1 MLVLLATLNLQGQ
14 TNVCA
19 PLASGLI
26 GWWSGETN
34 AADFTGNHSGT
45 TPFGIAYQ
53 SGVVGE
59 AFDFDGSHRR
69 VSIADSPAF
78 QLTNAMTLEGWVYPR
93 AYGGFITFRGDNRP
107 GLDNWTIDTYDSGF
121 VKFSLVDTD
130 NNAAV
135 IRAPLALNEWQHIAA
150 TWDRTSGDLKL
161 YLNGDLA
168 AQTNSPLV
176 PIGVLDPAYEPAV
189 GIGNHGG
196 TFHQF
201 PFNGLIDEMGIYN
214 QALSAAQIAAIASA
228 GSAGKCPSTNPPLVT
243 CVNPPTGLVSWW
255 RGDGTAMDVTGNY
268 NGIITTQFNGSVS
281 FSPGKVGTAF
291 DFTGSDFVELQPLA
305 LTNFTIEC
313 WLNQRTRVPVTPN
326 SSWGCF
332 IISDEVCGV
341 TDDWHLGLLNG
352 GQLLFHIGDRNG
364 GVDYQFPSA
373 SIIPLNTYVHVAVTR
388 STGSGKIELYIN
400 GVLDSTFTAPHNRVV
415 GMANPDCDIYPNTI
429 GIGNIRR
436 HAAMGISN
444 NFDGLIDEPAIYNR
458 ALSGA
463 EIAAIYHAD
472 SAGKCLPTNPPPL
485 LSAAPIITN
494 FTPAGATPGSVVI
507 ITGTNFSPS
516 ASNNIVYFGATRAAV
531 SGASFTNLIVT
542 VPPGATHE
550 PISVTVNGL
559 TALAPAAFLPS
570 FAGDGSNISPTS
582 FAPGQNLTVGD
593 GPLKTIIADL
603 DGDGKPDLVEA
614 NAYAHNISLFR
625 NIAAPGTLNGS
636 SFAPRVDFPVL
647 GGTDSPR
654 CIAVADVDGDGKLDI
669 LAGDQASSSVLVYR
683 NLATPGALYT
693 SSFAAPV
700 SFAAGSYPHGLRVAD
715 LNGDGLPEILVAN
728 YSGNSISILKN
739 QGSAG
744 SLTTNS
750 FAPQFVLAT
759 GPNPTDVAVADFN
772 GDGRPDLVTTA
783 FGGTQLSV
791 FRNVAGAG
799 MAVSSWFTLDT
810 TLPALPGSLEFAV
823 ADMDGD
829 AKSDL
834 IVASVHGN
842 AVSVYRNLADAGA
855 FHAGSF
861 AARVD
866 FGTPGWAHNVNVADF
881 NGDGKPDLTVTGELG
896 SYMAVF
902 QNQSMPGSFTASS
915 LAARVD
921 YATGWNA
928 WGVAAG
934 DLDGDDRADI
944 VFANTYDD
952 TLTFYRNQMAFGQTN
967 PPISCVN
974 PPSGLVS
981 WWKAENDAM
990 DLINGHNGTLQNG
1003 VTFTPGEVGQGFGF
1017 NGTDSYVNIPSSA
1030 ALKPTGS
1037 FAFEAWIKYSGNP
1050 GAVSSY
1056 CIAAKGI
1063 DAEAAMDWALTVSAN
1078 NRLRPHINVNG
1089 SWHYF
1094 DCDTS
1099 LSAGTWY
1106 HVAMIYDGEHL
1117 QGYVNGA
1124 LDGSANVTGSV
1135 QTSDA
1140 PLRLGAYAPVNG
1152 TGSKAFFTGSIDE
1165 ASFYNRNLSA
1175 GELFAIFKAGSAG
1188 KCSPT
1193 NSTFNP
1199 ADGLIAHY
1207 PFSGNA
1213 ADVSGNGNHGT
1224 PSNAVLAADR
1234 FGSPNAAYSF
1244 NGQNTAVLVAD
1255 NPALRTLSSNYTFN
1269 AWVRFGSNPQI
1280 DAAILMKS
1288 AGAGDQ
1294 RKWTFWRH
1302 VQAPPYGIGLL
1313 LNRVPGGQFQWN
1325 SDSPFTIGPWYMVT
1339 FSASAG
1345 NCLIAVD
1352 GQVVS
1357 TQSGNLALP
1366 DTTGLTMSIGG
1377 AEPAGN
1383 QWFNGLL
1390 DDIRI
1395 YSRTFTSNDIA
1406 QLYELESEQPAEVA
1420 AIPVIFSFQPTVAH
1434 PGSLV
1439 SISGTNFSS
1448 ITSNNIV
1455 YFGAMRALVVGGT
1468 TTNLQVIVPS
1478 GATYAPPTVTAN
1490 GLTAAAAA
1498 AFTPTFAGAGNIT
1511 VTNFAPR
1518 FNLPAGDGP
1527 IQTVIADLDGD
1538 GKPDLAVADN
1548 YAHAVSLYRNI
1559 SQVGTLDANSFAA
1572 RVVLPANPAGYSPYA
1587 LVAAD
1592 VDGDGWL
1599 DLVTADVE
1607 GNSVSVF
1614 RNQATG
1620 GVLDT
1625 NSFAAYV
1632 TFAVGAGPRTVAV
1645 ADLDLDGRP
1654 EIVTANY
1661 GNSTI
1666 SILRNASVAGQIN
1679 ASSFAARI
1687 DYPAGAGTFGVVAAD
1702 LDGDGRRDIATAN
1715 NQGASVSLFRNVGTG
1730 PLSSGSFV
1738 PAATLS
1744 VPAHAHFLYAADF
1757 DADGRL
1763 ELVVNSYLG
1772 ASMTV
1777 LRNQADPG
1785 VLDTNS
1791 FAAGITYSLSG
1802 RGHTAAFGDLNGD
1815 GKFDLIVDT
1824 EIADSI
1830 ALFQNQHD
1838 AGGFTNDSLAAR
1850 VDLVAGWN
1858 AWGNSVGDLDGDG
1871 RPDIVFANAYDDII
1885 SIYHNRSPQGTN
1897 PPTVV
1902 CVPPPVGLMG
1912 WWRAEGNT
1920 SDSFGTNAGTLLGG
1934 AGFAA
1939 GLVGQA
1945 FIFDGVDD
1953 SVRIPVSGPF
1963 TLPDVGIGE
1972 GFTVEAWINPNRLT
1986 IGPIFE
1992 WNNNAGGEGV
2002 HLWHSV
2008 DYITVG
2014 DGPGNLYGNIVDSS
2028 GTSHR
2033 ITSPSGLLQ
2042 TNQFNHVVLS
2052 YDRAAG
2058 MAVLYHNGVAVKS
2071 DILGTFTPQTS
2082 YDLYLGRRP
2091 SGPFAENLFAG
2102 LIDEPSIY
2110 NRALNA
2116 GEIAAIYAAG
2126 SAGKC
2131 YTNLPPPPEPPFITQ
2146 QPQSI
2151 TTNANA
2157 NVRFSVSV
2165 TGYPV
2170 PNYQWFFNHA
2180 PLGGQVHAALVL
2192 NNVTPSQAGDYFV
2205 IANNASGSVTSSVA
2219 TLTVLAYPPVI
2230 TNQPKSIAGVIG
2242 SSASFSVGASGSAPL
2257 SYQWFFTGQPL
2268 PGRTQATL
2276 TLTNLQLTNA
2286 GNYFVR
2292 VSNPYGVTTSAVA
2305 TLTVS
2310 PPPDCASPP
2319 SGIVAWW
2326 PGQSNLWDVIGVND
2340 AQIYQSQIPVSQLYT
2355 TGKVGS
2361 ALSFLGSFSKW
2372 IVAPPK
2378 PELNVGMGAGFTFET
2393 WLYRQSATSSGSLC
2407 GWGGFVS
2414 GYPSTPIGVRVVTTS
2429 AGAVQAFL
2437 ARTNT
2442 SQFILLTTTNGILGV
2457 NTWRHVGLSCDIQS
2471 GLAVIYVDGIAVAQ
2485 TNLPT
2490 QVAPL
2495 AFQTTGAFWLGSSPN
2510 NPQLVN
2516 AILDEPT
2523 LYNRALSQA
2532 EIQAIHDAQQ
2542 TGKCTPAPACLNP
2555 LLDLAGWWRGES
2567 NALDSASINHG
2578 TTVPVTIPPAI
2589 AYTAGQFGAA
2599 FSLRQ
2604 GNHVV
2609 ISNPPSLNVGAG
2621 AGLTIETWINPIT
2634 TSLPIVEWNS
2644 GTGTQGVY
2652 LAHSYSRGPGYLE
2665 ANLVDVQ
2672 GRSHVIQSPFI
2683 SPVYNQWRHVAVTY
2697 DQASGA
2703 AALFVDGAVVTQTN
2717 LGSFTPRT
2725 TGNLYLGYRPPGNYP
2740 GSGLR
2745 FNGLMDEVAVY
2756 RRALTPAE
2764 LRCAMRGGPNGK
2776 FPPANECL
2784 LPADGIVSWWRGES
2798 NQLDSIQ
2805 SNHGLA
2811 GITAPFYTDGQVGLA
2826 FATGLR
2832 RYMQVPTP
2840 VGLDVGAGAGMTVE
2854 GWIKT
2859 TSAFGQVPESIL
2871 GWRGN
2876 QFQGQGVTLE
2886 YSAAGPGSLRANL
2899 VTTNGLARYLV
2910 APNGVI
2916 KTSQWQ
2922 HVALTYDRASGWATL
2937 LVNGTAV
2944 AATNFG
2950 SFTPRTTG
2958 SFNLGWGGNFNYF
2971 TGAVDEFAVY
2981 NRALSPLEIGAIARA
2996 VKGRCYGEP
3005 PVIVQHPES
3014 IRVNPG
3020 SNVTFTVVAS
3030 GSAPLRYQ
3038 WGKGFFPPAREL
3050 ILPGQTN
3057 PVLSLMDVTAAHAGI
3072 YWVRVTNAFG
3082 VAVSTNIQLVVNSA
3096 PRARI
3101 VLAPLTTLL
3110 HETNLVIAPVCGAA
3124 LVYFDGGQSSDA
3136 DKDPLQFTWHQGT
3149 NMLGQSVLLTN
3160 TFAPGHYEIELEA
3173 SDGSLSG
3180 FAQTTLRVISPAE
3193 AVQIIATAVSAA
3205 DATADKRGNSLFAS
3219 LRAAATSFE
3228 RCQLI
3233 PGLNQLH
3240 AFQEQVRVQVAP
3252 NDPHLAAAW
3261 IAAAQQLIDGV
3272 TGPAPGRSGPKFQE
3286 LTRTSP
3292 GKMKLRLQAGA
3303 PQPAWVQAST
3313 NLIDWETIGL
3323 AEMQPDGTATFEDPK
3338 AGEHARRF
3346 YRIVTP

>member
-1 MLVLLATLNLQGQ
+1 MKTALLSHGTARFFFSSSPRRFRQAIGLAALLAGVGLANSVQALT
-14 TNVCA
+14 TNCVPA
-19 PLASGLI
+19 PDGAMA
-26 GWWSGETN
+26 WWRAETN
-34 AADFTGNHSGT
+34 ATDSVGGHDGVLSGGADFTAG
-45 TPFGIAYQ
+45 Q
-53 SGVVGE
+53 VGA
-59 AFDFDGSHRR
+59 AFWFDGLDDGVLVADAADLNVGPGQDFTIEAWIRAEPHATDFGVMSILSKR
-69 VSIADSPAF
+69 VAPNLINAQGYELALHYGKLGGQLADER
-78 QLTNAMTLEGWVYPR
+78 QQHNN
-93 AYGGFITFRGDNRP
+93 FISTGPD
-107 GLDNWTIDTYDSGF
+107 
-121 VKFSLVDTD
+121 LVDGAYHHVAMSVQR
-130 NNAAV
+130 AATNGGKLYV
-135 IRAPLALNEWQHIAA
+135 DGQEVLTFDPTIQPGDLTTTAPL
-150 TWDRTSGDLKL
+150 R
-161 YLNGDLA
+161 
-168 AQTNSPLV
+168 
-176 PIGVLDPAYEPAV
+176 IGKHASDW
-189 GIGNHGG
+189 
-196 TFHQF
+196 
-201 PFNGLIDEMGIYN
+201 FNGSFKGRVDEAAFYRR
-214 QALSAAQIAAIASA
+214 ALGAEEIAAIYAA
-228 GSAGKCPSTNPPLVT
+228 GSAGKCTSSNPPPVT
-243 CVNPPTGLVSWW
+243 CVNLPSGLVSWW
-255 RGDGTAMDVTGNY
+255 RGEGDGADAMNQNAGDLYGGFEFAGGIVGQTFRFDGSSGHLRVADHPSLRLTNSLTVEGWIYPINISGYHCIVSKWDAVPGPNQRSYSIGLDPDGRAYLVISPSGTDFGAGVVFSGSPVPTNQWTHLAVTYDGTALRIFT
-268 NGIITTQFNGSVS
+268 NGVPSNQIDYSQGIF
-281 FSPGKVGTAF
+281 VGT
-291 DFTGSDFVELQPLA
+291 SDL
-305 LTNFTIEC
+305 
-313 WLNQRTRVPVTPN
+313 
-326 SSWGCF
+326 
-332 IISDEVCGV
+332 
-341 TDDWHLGLLNG
+341 
-352 GQLLFHIGDRNG
+352 
-364 GVDYQFPSA
+364 
-373 SIIPLNTYVHVAVTR
+373 
-388 STGSGKIELYIN
+388 
-400 GVLDSTFTAPHNRVV
+400 
-415 GMANPDCDIYPNTI
+415 
-429 GIGNIRR
+429 GIGANVGGTVGGDVNSPFS
-436 HAAMGISN
+436 APFS
-444 NFDGLIDEPAIYNR
+444 GLIDDLSLYRR
-458 ALSGA
+458 ALEPN
-463 EIAAIYHAD
+463 EIAAIYAAG
-472 SAGKCLPTNPPPL
+472 SAGKCGGTNPPPVFVGVPRIFNF
-485 LSAAPIITN
+485 APKM
-494 FTPAGATPGSVVI
+494 ASPGSPVSLS
-507 ITGTNFSPS
+507 GTNFSSIP
-516 ASNNIVYFGATRAAV
+516 SNNIVYFGATRATVV
-531 SGASFTNLIVT
+531 SASGNQLNVIV
-542 VPPGATHE
+542 PAGATHE
-550 PISVTVNGL
+550 PVTVTVNGL
-559 TALAPAAFLPS
+559 TAFAPAAFLPS
-570 FAGDGSNISPTS
+570 FPGAGTNISTAS
-582 FAPGQNLTVGD
+582 FAPGQNLSVGD

-614 NAYAHNISLFR
+614 HAYAHNISIFR
-625 NIAAPGTLNGS
+625 NIGAAGTLNAS
-636 SFAPRVDFPVL
+636 SFAPRVDFPAL

-669 LAGDQASSSVLVYR
+669 VVGDQASSSVLVYR
-683 NLATPGALYT
+683 NLATPGTL
-693 SSFAAPV
+693 SLDSFAAPV

-728 YSGNSISILKN
+728 YSSHSISILQN

-744 SLTTNS
+744 TLTTNS
-750 FAPQFVLAT
+750 FAPQYVLAA
-759 GPNPTDVAVADFN
+759 GPNPTDIAVADFN

-783 FGGTQLSV
+783 FSGTQLSV
-791 FRNVAGAG
+791 FRNVVGPG
-799 MAVSSWFTLDT
+799 TAVSNWFTLDT

-823 ADMDGD
+823 ADLDGD

-834 IVASVHGN
+834 IVASVHGY
-842 AVSVYRNLADAGA
+842 AISVYRNLADTGA

-902 QNQSMPGSFTASS
+902 QNQSTPGSFTASS

-921 YATGWNA
+921 FPTGWNA

-934 DLDGDDRADI
+934 DLDGDDRPDI

-952 TLTFYRNQMAFGQTN
+952 TLTFYRNQMAFGSITN
-967 PPISCVN
+967 QP
-974 PPSGLVS
+974 
-981 WWKAENDAM
+981 
-990 DLINGHNGTLQNG
+990 
-1003 VTFTPGEVGQGFGF
+1003 
-1017 NGTDSYVNIPSSA
+1017 
-1030 ALKPTGS
+1030 
-1037 FAFEAWIKYSGNP
+1037 
-1050 GAVSSY
+1050 
-1056 CIAAKGI
+1056 
-1063 DAEAAMDWALTVSAN
+1063 
-1078 NRLRPHINVNG
+1078 
-1089 SWHYF
+1089 
-1094 DCDTS
+1094 
-1099 LSAGTWY
+1099 
-1106 HVAMIYDGEHL
+1106 
-1117 QGYVNGA
+1117 
-1124 LDGSANVTGSV
+1124 
-1135 QTSDA
+1135 
-1140 PLRLGAYAPVNG
+1140 
-1152 TGSKAFFTGSIDE
+1152 
-1165 ASFYNRNLSA
+1165 
-1175 GELFAIFKAGSAG
+1175 
-1188 KCSPT
+1188 
-1193 NSTFNP
+1193 
-1199 ADGLIAHY
+1199 
-1207 PFSGNA
+1207 
-1213 ADVSGNGNHGT
+1213 
-1224 PSNAVLAADR
+1224 
-1234 FGSPNAAYSF
+1234 
-1244 NGQNTAVLVAD
+1244 
-1255 NPALRTLSSNYTFN
+1255 
-1269 AWVRFGSNPQI
+1269 
-1280 DAAILMKS
+1280 
-1288 AGAGDQ
+1288 
-1294 RKWTFWRH
+1294 
-1302 VQAPPYGIGLL
+1302 
-1313 LNRVPGGQFQWN
+1313 
-1325 SDSPFTIGPWYMVT
+1325 
-1339 FSASAG
+1339 
-1345 NCLIAVD
+1345 
-1352 GQVVS
+1352 
-1357 TQSGNLALP
+1357 P
-1366 DTTGLTMSIGG
+1366 DTNQPPHSIT
-1377 AEPAGN
+1377 N
-1383 QWFNGLL
+1383 
-1390 DDIRI
+1390 
-1395 YSRTFTSNDIA
+1395 
-1406 QLYELESEQPAEVA
+1406 V
-1420 AIPVIFSFQPTVAH
+1420 PVIVSFQPAVAS
-1434 PGSLV
+1434 PGNV
-1439 SISGTNFSS
+1439 VNISGRNFSS
-1448 ITSNNIV
+1448 VVSNNIV
-1455 YFGAMRALVVGGT
+1455 YFGATRALVVGGT
-1468 TTNLQVIVPS
+1468 TTNLQVMVPS

-1490 GLTAAAAA
+1490 GMTAAAPA
-1498 AFTPTFAGAGNIT
+1498 AFTPTFAGAGNIA

-1548 YAHAVSLYRNI
+1548 YAHSVSLYRNI

-1645 ADLDLDGRP
+1645 ADLDQDGRP

-1666 SILRNASVAGQIN
+1666 SILRNASVPGQIN

-1687 DYPAGAGTFGVVAAD
+1687 DYPAGAGTFGIVAAD

-1730 PLSSGSFV
+1730 PLSSSSFV

-1791 FAAGITYSLSG
+1791 FAAGITYGLSG

-1830 ALFQNQHD
+1830 ALFQNQHVG
-1838 AGGFTNDSLAAR
+1838 GGFTNNSLAAR

-1885 SIYHNRSPQGTN
+1885 SIYHNRSPLGTN
-1897 PPTVV
+1897 PPSGV

-1912 WWRAEGNT
+1912 WWRGEGN
-1920 SDSFGTNAGTLLGG
+1920 SFDSFGTNTGTLLGG

-1945 FIFDGVDD
+1945 FTFDGVDD
-1953 SVRIPVSGPF
+1953 AVRIPVSGPF

-1972 GFTVEAWINPNRLT
+1972 GFTVEAWINPSRLT

-1992 WNNNAGGEGV
+1992 WHNNAGGEGV

-2042 TNQFNHVVLS
+2042 TNQFNHVALS

-2058 MAVLYHNGVAVKS
+2058 MAVIYHNGVAVMS

-2116 GEIAAIYAAG
+2116 DEIAAIYAAG

-2131 YTNLPPPPEPPFITQ
+2131 FTNQPPPPEPPFLTQ

-2151 TTNANA
+2151 VTNAHA
-2157 NVRFSVSV
+2157 NVRFSVV
-2165 TGYPV
+2165 ATGSPM
-2170 PNYQWFFNHA
+2170 PAYQWYFNHA
-2180 PLGGQVHAALVL
+2180 PLGGQVNASLVL
-2192 NNVTPSQAGDYFV
+2192 ANVTPNHAGDYYV
-2205 IANNASGSVTSSVA
+2205 IASNPSGSVTSAVA
-2219 TLTVLAYPPVI
+2219 TLAVLTYPPVI
-2230 TNQPKSIAGVIG
+2230 TNQPKSIAAVIG
-2242 SSASFSVGASGSAPL
+2242 NSASFSVGASGSAPL
-2257 SYQWFFTGQPL
+2257 SYQWFYAEQPL

-2276 TLTNLQLTNA
+2276 TLTNLQLSNA

-2310 PPPDCASPP
+2310 PPPNCAPVP

-2326 PGQSNLWDVIGVND
+2326 PGQSNLWDAIGGND

-2361 ALSFLGSFSKW
+2361 AFSFLGGFTKW

-2378 PELNVGMGAGFTFET
+2378 PELNVGVGAGFTFET

-2429 AGAVQAFL
+2429 TGAVQAYL

-2442 SQFILLTTTNGILGV
+2442 SQFTLLTTTNGILGV
-2457 NTWRHVGLSCDIQS
+2457 NTWRHIGLSCDTQS

-2532 EIQAIHDAQQ
+2532 EIQSIHDAQQ
-2542 TGKCTPAPACLNP
+2542 TGKCPPAPACLNP

-2578 TTVPVTIPPAI
+2578 TTVPVTIPLAI
-2589 AYTAGQFGAA
+2589 AYSTGQFGAA

-2621 AGLTIETWINPIT
+2621 AGLTIEAWINPFT
-2634 TSLPIVEWNS
+2634 ASLPIVEWNS

-2652 LAHSYSRGPGYLE
+2652 LAYSYSRGPGYLE
-2665 ANLVDVQ
+2665 ANLVDMQ
-2672 GRSHVIQSPFI
+2672 GQSHVIQSPFI

-2717 LGSFTPRT
+2717 LGSFVPRT

-2740 GSGLR
+2740 GSGMR
-2745 FNGLMDEVAVY
+2745 FTGWMDEVAVY
-2756 RRALTPAE
+2756 RRALSPAE

-2776 FPPANECL
+2776 FPPASECL
-2784 LPADGIVSWWRGES
+2784 LPAEGIVSWWRGES

-2805 SNHGLA
+2805 SNHGLT
-2811 GITAPFYTDGQVGLA
+2811 GITAPGYTNGQVGLA

-2832 RYMQVPTP
+2832 RYLQVPTP

-2859 TSAFGQVPESIL
+2859 TAVFGQGTESIL

-2876 QFQGQGVTLE
+2876 QFQGQGVSLE
-2886 YSAAGPGSLRANL
+2886 YGATGSGSLRANL

-2910 APNGVI
+2910 APTGVI

-2937 LVNGTAV
+2937 LVDGNTV

-2971 TGAVDEFAVY
+2971 TGALDEFAVY

-2996 VKGRCYGEP
+2996 VNGRCGQP

-3020 SNVTFTVVAS
+3020 SNVTFTVVAN

-3038 WGKGFFPPAREL
+3038 WHFVSASSQFTQNVPLPA
-3050 ILPGQTN
+3050 QTN
-3057 PVLSLMDVTAAHAGI
+3057 HTLLLTNVAAKDGGV
-3072 YWVRVTNAFG
+3072 YWVRVTNQYG
-3082 VAVSTNIQLVVNSA
+3082 SAVSTNIQLVVNSA
-3096 PRARI
+3096 PQARI
-3101 VLAPLTTLL
+3101 VVAPLTTLL

-3124 LVYFDGGQSSDA
+3124 VVYLDGGQSSDA
-3136 DKDPLQFTWHQGT
+3136 DRDPLQFTWRQGT
-3149 NMLGQSVLLTN
+3149 NVLGQSVLLTN
-3160 TFAPGHYEIELEA
+3160 TFAPGNYDIELEA

-3193 AVQIIATAVSAA
+3193 AVQIIAAAVSAA
-3205 DATADKRGNSLFAS
+3205 DATAEKRGNSLFAS

-3240 AFQEQVRVQVAP
+3240 AFQEQVRAQVAP
-3252 NDPHLAAAW
+3252 NNPDLAAAW

-3272 TGPAPGRSGPKFQE
+3272 TGPAPGRSGPKFQA

-3323 AEMQPDGTATFEDPK
+3323 AGQQPDGTATFEDPK

>member
-1 MLVLLATLNLQGQ
+1 MVGQ
-14 TNVCA
+14 TLSFDGGSGHLRVADHPSLRLTNSLTVEGWIYPINISGYHCIVSKWDAVPGPDQRSYSIGLHPDGRAYLVVSPSGTDFGAGVVFSSSPVPSNQWTHLAVTYDGNALRIFTNGVPSNKTDYSQGIFAGISDLGIGANVGGTVVGDVNSPFSA
-19 PLASGLI
+19 PFSGLI
-26 GWWSGETN
+26 DDLSL
-34 AADFTGNHSGT
+34 
-45 TPFGIAYQ
+45 Y
-53 SGVVGE
+53 
-59 AFDFDGSHRR
+59 RR
-69 VSIADSPAF
+69 A
-78 QLTNAMTLEGWVYPR
+78 LEP
-93 AYGGFITFRGDNRP
+93 
-107 GLDNWTIDTYDSGF
+107 
-121 VKFSLVDTD
+121 
-130 NNAAV
+130 
-135 IRAPLALNEWQHIAA
+135 NE
-150 TWDRTSGDLKL
+150 
-161 YLNGDLA
+161 
-168 AQTNSPLV
+168 
-176 PIGVLDPAYEPAV
+176 
-189 GIGNHGG
+189 
-196 TFHQF
+196 
-201 PFNGLIDEMGIYN
+201 
-214 QALSAAQIAAIASA
+214 IAAIYAA
-228 GSAGKCPSTNPPLVT
+228 GSAGKC
-243 CVNPPTGLVSWW
+243 
-255 RGDGTAMDVTGNY
+255 
-268 NGIITTQFNGSVS
+268 
-281 FSPGKVGTAF
+281 
-291 DFTGSDFVELQPLA
+291 
-305 LTNFTIEC
+305 
-313 WLNQRTRVPVTPN
+313 
-326 SSWGCF
+326 
-332 IISDEVCGV
+332 
-341 TDDWHLGLLNG
+341 G
-352 GQLLFHIGDRNG
+352 G
-364 GVDYQFPSA
+364 
-373 SIIPLNTYVHVAVTR
+373 
-388 STGSGKIELYIN
+388 
-400 GVLDSTFTAPHNRVV
+400 
-415 GMANPDCDIYPNTI
+415 
-429 GIGNIRR
+429 
-436 HAAMGISN
+436 
-444 NFDGLIDEPAIYNR
+444 
-458 ALSGA
+458 
-463 EIAAIYHAD
+463 
-472 SAGKCLPTNPPPL
+472 TNPPPVFVGVP
-485 LSAAPIITN
+485 SIFDFAPKV
-494 FTPAGATPGSVVI
+494 AHPGSPVI
-507 ITGTNFSPS
+507 ISGTNFSSIP
-516 ASNNIVYFGATRAAV
+516 SNNIVYFGATRALV
-531 SGASFTNLIVT
+531 MGASGNQLDVIV
-542 VPPGATHE
+542 PAGATHE
-550 PISVTVNGL
+550 PVTVTVNGL
-559 TALAPAAFLPS
+559 TAFAPAAFLPS
-570 FAGDGSNISPTS
+570 FPGAGTNISVAS
-582 FAPGQNLTVGD
+582 FAPGQNLSVGD

-603 DGDGKPDLVEA
+603 DGDGKPDLIEA
-614 NAYAHNISLFR
+614 NAYAHNISIFR

-669 LAGDQASSSVLVYR
+669 LVGDQASSSVLVYR
-683 NLATPGALYT
+683 NLATPGELT
-693 SSFAAPV
+693 VGSFAAPV

-728 YSGNSISILKN
+728 YSGNSISILQN

-759 GPNPTDVAVADFN
+759 GPNPTDIAVADFN

-799 MAVSSWFTLDT
+799 TAVSNWFTLDT

-881 NGDGKPDLTVTGELG
+881 NGDGKSDLAVTGELS

-902 QNQSMPGSFTASS
+902 QNQSTPGSFTASS

-1030 ALKPTGS
+1030 ALKPTGA

-1175 GELFAIFKAGSAG
+1175 GELFAIFNAGSAG

-1244 NGQNTAVLVAD
+1244 NGQNAAVLVAD
-1255 NPALRTLSSNYTFN
+1255 NPALRSLTSNYTFN

-1325 SDSPFTIGPWYMVT
+1325 SDSSFTTSQWYMVT
-1339 FSASAG
+1339 FSASATH
-1345 NCLIAVD
+1345 CLIAVD

-1357 TQSGNLALP
+1357 TQSGNAGLP

-1395 YSRTFTSNDIA
+1395 YNRTFTSNDIA

-1420 AIPVIFSFQPTVAH
+1420 AIPVIFSFQPAAAH

-1448 ITSNNIV
+1448 IASNNIV

-1490 GLTAAAAA
+1490 GLTAAAQA
-1498 AFTPTFAGAGNIT
+1498 AFTPTFAGAGNIA

-1518 FNLPAGDGP
+1518 FKLPAGDGP

-1614 RNQATG
+1614 RNQATL

-1666 SILRNASVAGQIN
+1666 SILRNTSVPGQIN
-1679 ASSFAARI
+1679 ASSFAARL

-1702 LDGDGRRDIATAN
+1702 LDGDGRPDIATAN
-1715 NQGASVSLFRNVGTG
+1715 NQGASVSLFRNVGMG
-1730 PLSSGSFV
+1730 PLAVSSFV
-1738 PAATLS
+1738 PTATLS

-1791 FAAGITYSLSG
+1791 FAAGITYGLSG

-1830 ALFQNQHD
+1830 ALFQNQHGD
-1838 AGGFTNDSLAAR
+1838 GAFTNDSLAAR

-1885 SIYHNRSPQGTN
+1885 SIYHNRSSISTN
-1897 PPTVV
+1897 PPVV

-1920 SDSFGTNAGTLLGG
+1920 SDSFGTNTGTLLGG

-2008 DYITVG
+2008 DSITAG
-2014 DGPGNLYGNIVDSS
+2014 DGPGNLYGNIVDIT
-2028 GTSHR
+2028 GVSHR

-2042 TNQFNHVVLS
+2042 TNQFNHVALS

-2058 MAVLYHNGVAVKS
+2058 VAVIYHNGVAVKS
-2071 DILGTFTPQTS
+2071 EILGTFTPRTS
-2082 YDLYLGRRP
+2082 YDLHLGRRP
-2091 SGPFAENLFAG
+2091 SGFFSENLFAG

-2110 NRALNA
+2110 NRALADN
-2116 GEIAAIYAAG
+2116 EIAAIYAAG

-2131 YTNLPPPPEPPFITQ
+2131 YTNPPPPPEPPFITQ

-2151 TTNANA
+2151 ATNANA
-2157 NVRFSVSV
+2157 NVRFSVAA
-2165 TGYPV
+2165 TGSPM
-2170 PNYQWFFNHA
+2170 PAYQWYFNNA
-2180 PLGGQVHAALVL
+2180 PLGGQVNASLVL
-2192 NNVTPSQAGDYFV
+2192 ANVTPNHAGDYFV

-2219 TLTVLAYPPVI
+2219 SLTVLTYPPAI
-2230 TNQPKSIAGVIG
+2230 TNQPKSIAAVIG
-2242 SSASFSVGASGSAPL
+2242 GSASFSVGASGSAPL

-2276 TLTNLQLTNA
+2276 TLTNLQPSNA

-2310 PPPDCASPP
+2310 PPPDCAPAP

-2326 PGQSNLWDVIGVND
+2326 PGQSNLWDVVGVSD
-2340 AQIYQSQIPVSQLYT
+2340 AILYQFQMPASLLYT
-2355 TGKVGS
+2355 NGKVG
-2361 ALSFLGSFSKW
+2361 AAISFLSGGSKW
-2372 IVAPPK
+2372 IVAPPR
-2378 PELNVGMGAGFTFET
+2378 PELNVGIGAGFTFEA
-2393 WLYRQSATSSGSLC
+2393 WVYRTPTGNGPIFA
-2407 GWGGFVS
+2407 WGGFFP
-2414 GYPSTPIGVRVVTTS
+2414 GQTNALPGVRLQMLSNGRLDATLVQTNGLITMLSTLPQNVSVLGSNTWNHVAVTCDNTTRS
-2429 AGAVQAFL
+2429 ATLYVNGAV
-2437 ARTNT
+2437 
-2442 SQFILLTTTNGILGV
+2442 
-2457 NTWRHVGLSCDIQS
+2457 
-2471 GLAVIYVDGIAVAQ
+2471 VAQ
-2485 TNLPT
+2485 TLLPG
-2490 QVAPL
+2490 QSAPIAL
-2495 AFQTTGAFWLGSSPN
+2495 RTAGVFGLGYASQQ
-2510 NPQLVN
+2510 QLLG

-2532 EIQAIHDAQQ
+2532 EIQSIHDAQQ
-2542 TGKCTPAPACLNP
+2542 TGKCPPASPCLNP
-2555 LLDLAGWWRGES
+2555 LVDLAGWWRGES
-2567 NALDSASINHG
+2567 NTLDSASINHG
-2578 TTVPVTIPPAI
+2578 MMPTAAAPPTFYYA
-2589 AYTAGQFGAA
+2589 TGQFGAA
-2599 FSLRQ
+2599 FSLRS
-2604 GNHVV
+2604 GNYVV
-2609 ISNPPSLNVGAG
+2609 ISNPPTLNVGAG
-2621 AGLTIETWINPIT
+2621 AGLTIEAWINPFT

-2652 LAHSYSRGPGYLE
+2652 LAYSYSRGPGYLE
-2665 ANLVDVQ
+2665 ANLVDTQ
-2672 GRSHVIQSPFI
+2672 GQSHVIQSPFI

-2811 GITAPFYTDGQVGLA
+2811 GITAPFYTNGQVGLA

-2832 RYMQVPTP
+2832 RYVQVPMP
-2840 VGLDVGAGAGMTVE
+2840 VGLDVGTGAGLTVE

-2859 TSAFGQVPESIL
+2859 TSAFGQGPESIF

-2886 YSAAGPGSLRANL
+2886 YGAAGPGSLRANL

-2937 LVNGTAV
+2937 LVDGNTV

-2950 SFTPRTTG
+2950 SFTPRTAG
-2958 SFNLGWGGNFNYF
+2958 SFNLGWGGNFSYF
-2971 TGAVDEFAVY
+2971 TGAMDEFAVY

-2996 VKGRCYGEP
+2996 VNGRCFGQP

-3014 IRVNPG
+3014 LRVNPG
-3020 SNVTFTVVAS
+3020 SNVTFTVGAE

-3038 WGKGFFPPAREL
+3038 WGKGTYFPVQNL

-3057 PVLSLMDVTAAHAGI
+3057 SVLSLPNVSAADAGM
-3072 YWVRVTNAFG
+3072 YWVRVTNQYG
-3082 VAVSTNIQLVVNSA
+3082 SAVSTNIQLVVNSA

-3110 HETNLVIAPVCGAA
+3110 HETNLVIAPVCGVAV
-3124 LVYFDGGQSSDA
+3124 VYFDGGQSSDA
-3136 DKDPLQFTWHQGT
+3136 DNDPLQFTWRLGT
-3149 NMLGQSVLLTN
+3149 NVLGQTVLLTN
-3160 TFAPGHYEIELEA
+3160 TFAPGNYEIELEV

-3193 AVQIIATAVSAA
+3193 AVQIIAAAVSAA

-3219 LRAAATSFE
+3219 LRAASAAFD
-3228 RCQLI
+3228 RCQLVT
-3233 PGLNQLH
+3233 GLNQLH
-3240 AFQEQVRVQVAP
+3240 AFQEHVRAQVAP
-3252 NDPHLAAAW
+3252 SDPERATAW

-3272 TGPAPGRSGPKFQE
+3272 SGPAPGRSAPKFQE
-3286 LTRTSP
+3286 LTRTSL
-3292 GKMKLRLQAGA
+3292 GKMKLRFRAESS
-3303 PQPAWVQAST
+3303 QPAWVQAST
-3313 NLIDWETIGL
+3313 NLIHWETIGL
-3323 AEMQPDGTATFEDPK
+3323 AETQSDGTASFEDPQ